1 MKCTKYV
8 SVFVL
13 MFASFATAD
22 VLDFEDAGAFGGDD
36 AIISSKY
43 FLSQGFDLS
52 AVAGDSEA
60 TASKVNFSFEAAG
73 KDGTDGFVTKNL
85 GRDVARS
92 GDLGNYFLKA
102 GTKNLEYSKAKYF
115 KLSVDYKTV
124 SFGASGQ
131 IWDIDGPEQYQVTA
145 FDATGAL
152 IDSMTSPL
160 GGLDGKPWEFAFAVD
175 PTSGRV
181 IDKIDIEA
189 VGTKNLRGFAF
200 DNFDSHATPLPAGM
214 SLSLMG
220 LGLIAY
226 RGRQIRKRDQNENQ
240 DSEELEVA

>member
-1 MKCTKYV
+1 MKAACRIAGFLLLASTCV
-8 SVFVL
+8 S
-13 MFASFATAD
+13 AD
-22 VLDFEDAGAFGGDD
+22 VLDFEDAAAFGGDD

-52 AVAGDSEA
+52 AVAGDSAE
-60 TASKVNFSFEAAG
+60 TAREVDFSFEKVG
-73 KDGTDGFVTKNL
+73 KDGTDGFVTKGL
-85 GRDVARS
+85 GRDVART

-102 GTKNLEYSKAKYF
+102 GTGNLEYNKAKYF
-115 KLSVDYKTV
+115 KLSVDYTTV

-145 FDATGAL
+145 FDASGAL
-152 IDSMTSPL
+152 ISTLTSPA
-160 GGLDGKPWEFAFAVD
+160 GGLDGEPWDFSIAVD
-175 PTSGRV
+175 PTSGRI

-189 VGTKNLRGFAF
+189 IGTKNLRGFAF

-220 LGLIAY
+220 LVMVAF
-226 RGRQIRKRDQNENQ
+226 RGRQIRQRDSKAAAEAT
-240 DSEELEVA
+240 D